1 MEIESPQLG
10 SAPVPGR
17 IPLSPKMAMLLAIA
31 IGLGGG
37 FLDLVMMIFKKHYW
51 SDPEY
56 FGSGRDFLW
65 SVPVVHVVLLLIPG
79 ALMVAISRLL
89 LGRVSLRV
97 GSWLFVTLA
106 IWAALLRTPLH
117 GASAVV
123 LAAGLARPISGLIA
137 TGIVRHPRRARQVLA
152 SLFVVL
158 IIMAALSTGRQ
169 AIREHRALAGL
180 PPPPPRA
187 QNVVLIVWDTVRAAS
202 LSLHDY
208 PRDTTP
214 NLVRWARRGV
224 QFSLSLAP
232 APWTYASHSCFF
244 TGQWPHKLNSQW
256 KHTLDAPDPTLA
268 EYLASR
274 GYQTAGFAANTIYA
288 SHETGLDRGFTHY
301 EDYPLTPLY
310 LLGRT
315 VPGAWILNN
324 ILNRGDF
331 YAQKWIR
338 LQSRSARGINDAFID
353 WLARRRQDRPFFAFL
368 NYFDAHAPYMP
379 AAETLG
385 RFGTRP
391 EGPRDYQLLLDH
403 THTNSAL
410 PLKDVLMIRDC
421 YDDCIAF
428 LDDQLGRLLD
438 ELNGQGILDNTL
450 VIITSDHGEA
460 FGYHGIFGHGG
471 SLYLDEIAV
480 PLVILSPRVPK
491 ARVVAEPVSLRDL
504 PATIVDQLGLTAGAP
519 FQGRSLAALWQ
530 TTPGQS
536 PPATTAAFS
545 ELAHASAFLPRVG
558 PTRPG
563 LQMSFVAFGQHY
575 IRDGTGTEQLFDL
588 VRDPFETANL
598 VTSAEGNQMV
608 GIFRRMLLKLLT
620 DNPGSIEVEN
630 AYLKP
635 FRQRLKT
642 LVNEGPG
649 PPEALTNVMTR

>member
-1 MEIESPQLG
+1 MQNTAPQLEAG
-10 SAPVPGR
+10 PAEGR
-17 IPLSPKMAMLLAIA
+17 TRLSPKLAILLAVA
-31 IGLGGG
+31 LGLAGGY
-37 FLDLVMMIFKKHYW
+37 LDLVMMIFKKYYW
-51 SDPEY
+51 SDLGY

-65 SVPVVHVVLLLIPG
+65 SIPVVHVVLLLIPG
-79 ALMVAISRLL
+79 VLLFAISRLRP
-89 LGRVSLRV
+89 GWVSLRA
-97 GSWLFVTLA
+97 GSWLLATLA
-106 IWAALLRTPLH
+106 IWAALLRTPLY
-117 GASAVV
+117 GAATLL
-123 LAAGLARPISGLIA
+123 LAAGMARTMSGPVVA
-137 TGIVRHPRRARQVLA
+137 SIVRHPRRAKQVLA
-152 SLFVVL
+152 GLIVVL
-158 IIMAALSTGRQ
+158 VVMAALSSGRQ

-224 QFSLSLAP
+224 RFSLPLAP

-256 KHTLDAPDPTLA
+256 KHALDAPDPTLA

-274 GYQTAGFAANTIYA
+274 GYQTVGFAANTIYA
-288 SHETGLDRGFTHY
+288 SYETGLDRGFTHY
-301 EDYPLTPLY
+301 EDYPLTPLC

-338 LQSRSARGINDAFID
+338 LQSRGASAINDAFVD
-353 WLARRRQDRPFFAFL
+353 WLARRQQDRPFFAFL
-368 NYFDAHAPYMP
+368 NYFDAHVPYAPAP
-379 AAETLG
+379 EALG
-385 RFGTRP
+385 RFGVRP
-391 EGPRDYQLLLDH
+391 KVSRDYQLLIEH
-403 THTNSAL
+403 TQTKSA
-410 PLKDVLMIRDC
+410 PALKDLLMIRDC

-428 LDDQLGRLLD
+428 LDDQLGRLLN
-438 ELNGQGILDNTL
+438 ELEGRGLLDNTL
-450 VIITSDHGEA
+450 VVITSDHGEA
-460 FGYHGIFGHGG
+460 FGYHAFYGHGG

-480 PLVILSPRVPK
+480 PLVILSPIVPK
-491 ARVVAEPVSLRDL
+491 GRVVAEPVSLRDL
-504 PATIVDQLGLTAGAP
+504 PATIVEQLGLAAGAP
-519 FQGRSLAALWQ
+519 FPGHSLAALWQ
-530 TTPGQS
+530 STPGES
-536 PPATTAAFS
+536 PSTTTSAFS
-545 ELAHASAFLPRVG
+545 ELAHATAF
-558 PTRPG
+558 RPQTGLSRRG
-563 LQMSFVAFGQHY
+563 LQMSLVAFGRHY
-575 IRDGTGTEQLFDL
+575 VRDGTGTEQLYDL
-588 VRDPFETANL
+588 ARDPFETANL
-598 VTSAEGNQMV
+598 ATSAEGSHMV
-608 GIFRRMLLKLLT
+608 GVFRRMLLKLLT

>member
-1 MEIESPQLG
+1 MEKPSPQLG
-10 SAPVPGR
+10 PAPAPGQTS
-17 IPLSPKMAMLLAIA
+17 LSLKVAILLAIG
-31 IGLGGG
+31 IGLSGGY
-37 FLDLVMMIFKKHYW
+37 LDLVMMTFKKYFW
-51 SDPEY
+51 NDIEY
-56 FGSGRDFLW
+56 FASGRDFVW
-65 SVPVVHVVLLLIPG
+65 SIPVVHVLFLLTP
-79 ALMVAISRLL
+79 AVLMVAIGQLRM
-89 LGRVSLRV
+89 GRVSLRA
-97 GSWLFVTLA
+97 GSWLLAALA
-106 IWAALLRTPLH
+106 IWTALLRTPLH
-117 GASAVV
+117 GASALL

-137 TGIVRHPRRARQVLA
+137 AGVVRHPRRARHVLTG
-152 SLFVVL
+152 L
-158 IIMAALSTGRQ
+158 IVALIVMAALSSGRQ
-169 AIREHRALAGL
+169 ALREHRALAGL
-180 PPPPPRA
+180 PQPQPGA

-224 QFSLSLAP
+224 QFGLSLAA

-288 SHETGLDRGFTHY
+288 SYETGLDRGFGHY
-301 EDYPLTPLY
+301 EDYPLTPLF

-331 YAQKWIR
+331 HAQKWIR
-338 LQSRSARGINDAFID
+338 LQSRSARGITDAFVD
-353 WLARRRQDRPFFAFL
+353 WLGRRRRDRPFFAFL
-368 NYFDAHAPYMP
+368 NFFDAHAPYMP
-379 AAETLG
+379 APEAFG

-391 EGPRDYQLLLDH
+391 KAPRDFQLLVDH
-403 THTNSAL
+403 TQTNRAL
-410 PLKDVLMIRDC
+410 PLSDVLMIRDC

-438 ELNGQGILDNTL
+438 QLQGQGLLDNTL

-480 PLVILSPRVPK
+480 PLVILSPSVPK
-491 ARVVAEPVSLRDL
+491 ARVVAEPVSLCDL
-504 PATIVDQLGLTAGAP
+504 PATIVDQLGLAAGSP
-519 FQGRSLAALWQ
+519 FPGHSLAALWQ
-530 TTPGQS
+530 STPGQS
-536 PPATTAAFS
+536 PPTTTAAFS
-545 ELAHASAFLPRVG
+545 ELAHATAF
-558 PTRPG
+558 RPQTGVSGRG
-563 LQMSFVAFGQHY
+563 LQMSLVAFGRHY
-575 IRDGTGTEQLFDL
+575 VRDGTGTEQLYDL
-588 VRDPFETANL
+588 VRDPFETINL
-598 VTSAEGNQMV
+598 MTSAEGGQMV
-608 GIFRRMLLKLLT
+608 SIFRRILLKLLT

-649 PPEALTNVMTR
+649 PPEALTNVNMR